1 MFGASTQTPSTL
13 IIIKIDG
20 LGSVSITP
28 NQINFYS
35 VLASTIKDHKEKILE
50 RKGED
55 QVAVDLALTVLVEV
69 DKKCPPKM
77 VLHEF

>member
-1 MFGASTQTPSTL
+1 MLVALLFNNLARRLEVPFPMLSL

-20 LGSVSITP
+20 LGSASITR

-35 VLASTIKDHKEKILE
+35 VLKSIIKNYKKKILE

-55 QVAVDLALTVLVEV
+55 
-69 DKKCPPKM
+69 
-77 VLHEF
+77 